1 MCVPKILIALSSYA
15 ENVEMTINLYR
26 VLINVYKDCS
36 VLQSLVDALVL
47 QVCGGEPREQEA
59 PSPLCFVSH
68 FIVLEKIF
76 HISFFFRQKGNCKRS
91 CNMFNLQVL
100 GFLAFEI

>member
-47 QVCGGEPREQEA
+47 QVCGGEPREQ
-59 PSPLCFVSH
+59 
-68 FIVLEKIF
+68 VLYALYLILLF
-76 HISFFFRQKGNCKRS
+76 LKRS
-91 CNMFNLQVL
+91 FTSPSSSGKKGTVK
-100 GFLAFEI
+100 GA